1 MNVNCIHCGHRFDLG
16 KSYDDYE
23 GLVKCS
29 TCRGLLDIRTQDG
42 QVRGVRPFV
51 MGAAGAAASV
61 PVAGPAGG
69 TLGGPVIGS
78 TVVSPPVPIAQP
90 VSPLTLAGEAAPGSG
105 GTVTPARQAA

>member
-51 MGAAGAAASV
+51 MGVGASV
-61 PVAGPAGG
+61 PVAGPVSIA
-69 TLGGPVIGS
+69 GPVAI
-78 TVVSPPVPIAQP
+78 SPP
-90 VSPLTLAGEAAPGSG
+90 VSPLTLAGETSPGSG
-105 GTVTPARQAA
+105 GAVTPTRQAA